1 MKDAN
6 AQSDHSRTLAG
17 LIASRICHD
26 LISPVGA
33 IANGLELLS
42 LVGLPEGPEMQL
54 VNQSATNAG
63 ARLRFF
69 RVAFGMSSEGQTMP
83 SRELSG
89 ILRDVYTE
97 KTRIDWASTGDL
109 DRPVAQAICLA
120 VLCAEQALTQGGSI
134 TIGGTADA
142 VEITA
147 SGGPLNPRPEHW
159 DWLKTGAPPSDVP
172 AAQVQFL
179 MLYGLA
185 TDMGRSVE
193 VEMSTKA
200 VTLRV

>member
-1 MKDAN
+1 M
-6 AQSDHSRTLAG
+6 
-17 LIASRICHD
+17 
-26 LISPVGA
+26 
-33 IANGLELLS
+33 
-42 LVGLPEGPEMQL
+42 
-54 VNQSATNAG
+54 
-63 ARLRFF
+63 
-69 RVAFGMSSEGQTMP
+69 
-83 SRELSG
+83 
-89 ILRDVYTE
+89 
-97 KTRIDWASTGDL
+97 
-109 DRPVAQAICLA
+109 
-120 VLCAEQALTQGGSI
+120 LCAEQALTQGGSI